1 MDLKGKLLALIG
13 EKFGAR
19 YPITPLFADRATG
32 QKPMQLNEVD
42 EHTEYYLALKSGEEM
57 AKGMLTGA
65 LGGMGGAGA
74 ILIGLGFLA
83 DGDIEWFAKC
93 IGAAVAFFAVPFAW
107 EMLHLLPLPTL
118 FNRRTR
124 EVYFEL
130 DGELYHTPWDGIE
143 AATYEYEMVH
153 QNTGAMSHAPI
164 EVLMHRYGK
173 PEQQILV
180 NLVVPICRSIAIN
193 QHTWEYLR
201 AYMNNGPWFDEN
213 GANSQ
218 SDAFVREQLSINNHK
233 HRHDYKLSW
242 QTWQK
247 YRRPRSLVLM
257 ALELLFYPSYA
268 IQDFVYALSKRRSR
282 NQWPEE
288 VLERLRP
295 DGPTTRLIDLERERG
310 LASPMLADTPPA

>member
-1 MDLKGKLLALIG
+1 MALKGKLLALIG

-42 EHTEYYLALKSGEEM
+42 EHTEHYLALKNGEEM
-57 AKGMLTGA
+57 VKGLWTGILSGWIGVA
-65 LGGMGGAGA
+65 LA
-74 ILIGLGFLA
+74 LVGLAFLA
-83 DGDIEWFAKC
+83 KSDWEGVVTSLALAI
-93 IGAAVAFFAVPFAW
+93 AFFAIPFAW
-107 EMLHLLPLPTL
+107 EMLDPLPLPTL

-153 QNTGAMSHAPI
+153 QNTGAMRHAPI

-173 PEQQILV
+173 PEQLVLV
-180 NLVVPICRSIAIN
+180 NLVIPVGRSIAIN

-213 GANSQ
+213 GGNSP

-233 HRHDYKLSW
+233 RRHAYKLSW
-242 QTWQK
+242 QSWQK
-247 YRRPRSLVLM
+247 YRHPRSLVLM

-288 VLERLRP
+288 ALERLRP
-295 DGPTTRLIDLERERG
+295 DGPTTRLVDLESVQG
-310 LASPMLADTPPA
+310 LPSSVSA

>member
-1 MDLKGKLLALIG
+1 MDLKGKLLAMIG
-13 EKFGAR
+13 ERFGAR
-19 YPITPLFADRATG
+19 YPITPLFADRPTG

-42 EHTEYYLALKSGEEM
+42 EHTEHYLTLKSGEEI
-57 AKGMLTGA
+57 AKGMPTGV
-65 LGGMGGAGA
+65 MGGWIGVTLLLVGGGYLAKGHTEIALHCFTLA
-74 ILIGLGFLA
+74 IP
-83 DGDIEWFAKC
+83 
-93 IGAAVAFFAVPFAW
+93 FFVIPFAW
-107 EMLHLLPLPTL
+107 EMLHPLPLPTL
-118 FNRRTR
+118 FNHRTR

-153 QNTGAMSHAPI
+153 QNTGAMRHAPI

-173 PEQQILV
+173 PEQQVLV
-180 NLVVPICRSIAIN
+180 NLVIPVGRSIAIN

-213 GANSQ
+213 GDSSP
-218 SDAFVREQLSINNHK
+218 SDAFVQRQLTINNEK
-233 HRHDYKLSW
+233 RRHDYKLW
-242 QTWQK
+242 WRTWK
-247 YRRPRSLVLM
+247 DDKTLSSLVLV
-257 ALELLFYPSYA
+257 LSSFLFYPSYA

>member
-1 MDLKGKLLALIG
+1 MALKGKLLALIG

-42 EHTEYYLALKSGEEM
+42 EQTEHYLALKSGEEM
-57 AKGMLTGA
+57 AKGLPTGVTAGIGTPTCLLMMIPPLQHGEIDFA
-65 LGGMGGAGA
+65 LGCLAVA
-74 ILIGLGFLA
+74 I
-83 DGDIEWFAKC
+83 
-93 IGAAVAFFAVPFAW
+93 AFFAVPFAW
-107 EMLHLLPLPTL
+107 EMLHPLPLPTL

-153 QNTGAMSHAPI
+153 QNTGAMRHAPI

-180 NLVVPICRSIAIN
+180 NLVIPVARSIAIN

-213 GANSQ
+213 GANSP
-218 SDAFVREQLSINNHK
+218 SDAFVREQLAISNEK
-233 HRHDYKLSW
+233 RRHAYKFTW
-242 QTWQK
+242 KTWQK
-247 YRRPRSLVLM
+247 YRRPRSLVRM
-257 ALELLFYPSYA
+257 VLELLFYPMDA
-268 IQDFVYALSKRRSR
+268 IQDFVYALSKHRSR

-295 DGPTTRLIDLERERG
+295 DGPTTRLIDLEREQG
-310 LASPMLADTPPA
+310 LPAGVSACSE

>member
-1 MDLKGKLLALIG
+1 MDLKGKLLAMIG
-13 EKFGAR
+13 KRFGAQ
-19 YPITPLFADRATG
+19 YPITPLFADRPTG

-42 EHTEYYLALKSGEEM
+42 EHTEHYLALKSGEEM
-57 AKGMLTGA
+57 VKGMPTGM
-65 LGGMGGAGA
+65 LGGMGGAGS

-83 DGDIEWFAKC
+83 DGDIGWFSKC
-93 IGAAVAFFAVPFAW
+93 IGAALAFFAVPFAW
-107 EMLHLLPLPTL
+107 EMLHPLPLPTL

-153 QNTGAMSHAPI
+153 QNTGAMRHAPI

-173 PEQQILV
+173 PEQQVLV

-201 AYMNNGPWFDEN
+201 AYMNNGPWFDED
-213 GANSQ
+213 GANSP
-218 SDAFVREQLSINNHK
+218 SDAFVREQMAVNQRNH
-233 HRHDYKLSW
+233 RDAYKI
-242 QTWQK
+242 TWK
-247 YRRPRSLVLM
+247 MWREDGRSTTLALM
-257 ALELLFYPSYA
+257 IGELFFYPKDVV
-268 IQDFVYALSKRRSR
+268 QDFVYALSKRRSR

-295 DGPTTRLIDLERERG
+295 DGPTTRLIDVERAQG
-310 LASPMLADTPPA
+310 LPAGVSACSE

>member
-1 MDLKGKLLALIG
+1 MDLKGKLLAMIG
-13 EKFGAR
+13 KRFGVR
-19 YPITPLFADRATG
+19 YPITPLFADRPTG

-42 EHTEYYLALKSGEEM
+42 EHTEHYLALKSGEEI
-57 AKGMLTGA
+57 AKGLPTGVGGIGSLIFLLAMIPPLQHGETDFA
-65 LGGMGGAGA
+65 LGCLTAA
-74 ILIGLGFLA
+74 I
-83 DGDIEWFAKC
+83 
-93 IGAAVAFFAVPFAW
+93 AFFAVPFMW
-107 EMLHLLPLPTL
+107 EMLHPLPLPTL

-153 QNTGAMSHAPI
+153 QNTGAMRHAPI

-173 PEQQILV
+173 PEQQVLV
-180 NLVVPICRSIAIN
+180 NLVIPVGRSIAIN

-201 AYMNNGPWFDEN
+201 AYMNNGPWFDED
-213 GANSQ
+213 GDSSP
-218 SDAFVREQLSINNHK
+218 SDSFVREQLAINQNNRRDAYK
-233 HRHDYKLSW
+233 RSWKRWQEYKLP
-242 QTWQK
+242 TT
-247 YRRPRSLVLM
+247 LALM
-257 ALELLFYPSYA
+257 IGELLFYPMDA

-295 DGPTTRLIDLERERG
+295 DGPTTRLIDLEHARG
-310 LASPMLADTPPA
+310 LAPEAATGVAQ